1 LTEPIFQHL
10 ASSINLRPGANVI
23 KQSCSKLQ
31 RNFNTSFSG
40 SGWYPVVNYLGIY
53 VCHQAPGADVT
64 KLFKPG
70 NLLLDGYCPLY
81 CFITQN
87 DSNAMEWQKSLTSV
101 QDENVSQDFAVSS
114 DKKNC

>member
-1 LTEPIFQHL
+1 MAPIFQHL

-53 VCHQAPGADVT
+53 VPEAEVT
-64 KLFKPG
+64 KLFNPG
-70 NLLLDGYCPLY
+70 NLLLDGYRQLY

-87 DSNAMEWQKSLTSV
+87 NSNAMEWQKCLTSV
-101 QDENVSQDFAVSS
+101 QDENVSQDFAVFS

>member
-1 LTEPIFQHL
+1 M
-10 ASSINLRPGANVI
+10 
-23 KQSCSKLQ
+23 
-31 RNFNTSFSG
+31 G

-101 QDENVSQDFAVSS
+101 QDENVSQDLAVSS